1 MLAVTLDIREASLDD
16 VSSSVDSL
24 RRCTRCVLPETMPF
38 IEFDED
44 GVCNF
49 CQNYRKMEVGGEVAL
64 EEAVCKYRGKS
75 GEPDCIATFSGGRD
89 SSYGLHYIKNV
100 LKMNPIAFTY
110 DWGMTT
116 DLAYRNQSKMC
127 QKLGVEQKIVLSDIK
142 KKRENVRNNINAWL
156 RRPDLG
162 MVPLFMAGDKQ
173 YFYHAN
179 RLGKEMDIKLI
190 FLFESPY
197 EKTDFKS
204 GFCGIRP
211 QHGRMSVY
219 SLPMVGKLR
228 LAAYYAQQFLLNPAY
243 LNTSLLN
250 TLGGYISYYLIE
262 HNYLSLY
269 QYIKWD
275 EEEIISTLRR
285 EYDWEIAN
293 DTNST
298 WRIGDGTASF
308 YNFIYYIIAGFTEN
322 DTFRS
327 NQIREGIISRVQA
340 LPLVREENKLRHDSF
355 KWYCDTIGIDFEDT
369 IKKITAISTLY

>member
-1 MLAVTLDIREASLDD
+1 
-16 VSSSVDSL
+16 
-24 RRCTRCVLPETMPF
+24 MPF

-49 CQNYRKMEVGGEVAL
+49 CRNYRKMEVRGEAAL
-64 EEAVCKYRGKS
+64 EEAVSKYRNKS

-116 DLAYRNQSKMC
+116 DLAYRNQSRMC
-127 QKLGVEQKIVLSDIK
+127 RKLGVEQKLVLSDIK
-142 KKRENVRNNINAWL
+142 KKRENVRKNINAWL

-179 RLGKEMDIKLI
+179 RLGKEMGIKLI
-190 FLFESPY
+190 ILFESPY

-204 GFCGIRP
+204 GFCGVRP
-211 QHGRMSVY
+211 QHGGMSVY
-219 SLPMVGKLR
+219 SLPMMSKLR
-228 LAAYYAQQFLLNPAY
+228 LATYYAQQFLLNPAY

-250 TLGGYISYYLIE
+250 TLSAYISYYLIK
-262 HNYLSLY
+262 HDYLSLY

-275 EEEIISTLRR
+275 EEEIVSTLRR
-285 EYDWEIAN
+285 EYDWEVAT
-293 DTNST
+293 DTRNT
-298 WRIGDGTASF
+298 WRIGDGTAPF
-308 YNFIYYIIAGFTEN
+308 YNYIYYTIAGFTEN

-327 NQIREGIISRVQA
+327 NQIREGVITRKEA
-340 LPLVREENKLRHDSF
+340 LDLVREENKVRYESF
-355 KWYCDTIGIDFEDT
+355 KWYCDTVGIDFEDMT
-369 IKKITAISTLY
+369 KRINAIPKLYVV